1 MVLIRHHE
9 PALQMRSVS
18 TLQLQFRDDELF
30 DLQQEE
36 WHPCHLH
43 RTALFG
49 MVQDNTPAQL
59 PAQHCG
65 GPILSY
71 VVQHQGN

>member
-9 PALQMRSVS
+9 PALQMRSIS

-36 WHPCHLH
+36 WHPCHLR
-43 RTALFG
+43 RTALLVWFRIIR
-49 MVQDNTPAQL
+49 L
-59 PAQHCG
+59 PSCLPSTAG
-65 GPILSY
+65 GPF
-71 VVQHQGN
+71 